1 MVSLMDLLWRP
12 AYGTGHGST
21 AEEAFLWPLRTSL
34 LLGTWVSCQPHF
46 DLQLLLG
53 PGHGLDSSPWPWVGV
68 GHGHG
73 PLSGAPV
80 QDDIVSTTV
89 FEIKAVTEPSQR
101 SLWK

>member
-1 MVSLMDLLWRP
+1 MAAKDKPFAWRLGELP
-12 AYGTGHGST
+12 APFLFAAFFGSGEWSPSVT
-21 AEEAFLWPLRTSL
+21 MA
-34 LLGTWVSCQPHF
+34 LGV
-46 DLQLLLG
+46 
-53 PGHGLDSSPWPWVGV
+53 WVGV